1 MIAIGAMRAVH
12 DAGMRVPE
20 DISVIGYDG
29 IEYTRFTL
37 PRLAT
42 VRQDIG
48 ELARKSVENLLFR
61 ISYPRK
67 AVHKLIPFELVS
79 AESIGK
85 RQKD

>member
-48 ELARKSVENLLFR
+48 EQPAAFRGGGDIVE
-61 ISYPRK
+61 
-67 AVHKLIPFELVS
+67 HQLVR
-79 AESIGK
+79 AAG
-85 RQKD
+85 